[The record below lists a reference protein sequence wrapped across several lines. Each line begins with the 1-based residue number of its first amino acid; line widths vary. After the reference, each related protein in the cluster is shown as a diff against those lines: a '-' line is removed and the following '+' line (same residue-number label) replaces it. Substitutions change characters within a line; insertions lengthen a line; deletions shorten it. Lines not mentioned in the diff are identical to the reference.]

1 MSVTALRP
9 RSTTEIVDAALHLL
23 RLNYVQLVTA
33 SAAIFLPAIVLALV
47 LPESFAPAVAMLYA
61 LLQSIAAGAII
72 LLVSDSYLGRP
83 PSVAGALK
91 WVTTHAGALIVV
103 SVLQGLLFIVGI
115 ALLIVPGLIFMAW
128 FFAAPMAVVLEDA
141 GAIHALERS
150 RELVRGRTGHV
161 LGALLLVLGLYLVL
175 TLLIYFVAGVIGA
188 FVPGGLTSP
197 ALVEIAA
204 GVLRILLAPIVAVV
218 MTLLYYDLRIR
229 KEGFDLEM
237 MAAELNAP
245 AGAPGRLS
253 PGMPG

>member
-33 SAAIFLPAIVLALV
+33 TAAIFLPAIIVALV
-47 LPESFAPAVAMLYA
+47 LPESLAPAAPMLYG
-61 LLQSIAAGAII
+61 LLQSIATGTVV

-83 PSVAGALK
+83 PSVAGALR
-91 WVTTHAGALIVV
+91 WVAAHGGTLIVA
-103 SVLQGLLFIVGI
+103 SVLQGLLVI
-115 ALLIVPGLIFMAW
+115 AGFVLLIVPGFIFMAW
-128 FFAAPMAVVLEDA
+128 FFAAPIAVVLEDA
-141 GAIHALERS
+141 GAIHALKRS
-150 RELVRGRTGHV
+150 RELARGHTGHV
-161 LGALLLVLGLYLVL
+161 LGVLLLVLALYLVL
-175 TLLIYFVAGVIGA
+175 TFLIYFVASVIGA
-188 FVPGGLTSP
+188 FVPGSLASP

-237 MAAELNAP
+237 MAAELDAP

-253 PGMPG
+253 QMPG